1 VAGRLDELGDAV
13 EGGGAFR
20 FAGLEI
26 LLLHARR
33 AVEEDDEG
41 VGLASGQAD
50 PASREG
56 AARREDEGGDGEDA
70 HREDEDLAQA
80 GEALRH
86 LLRVEEEHHRRP
98 AHGAVTV
105 LVDEVDDHRQQGERQ
120 PDEEDGLEETHRA
133 VREVFGFRPR
143 RKRARTWS

>member
-1 VAGRLDELGDAV
+1 MARRLDEFRDAV

-20 FAGLEI
+20 LAGLEI
-26 LLLHARR
+26 LLFHARG
-33 AVEEDDEG
+33 AVEEDEKG
-41 VGLASGQAD
+41 VGFASGQTD
-50 PASREG
+50 PASRERT
-56 AARREDEGGDGEDA
+56 ARREDEGGDGEDA

-80 GEALRH
+80 GEAFRH
-86 LLRVEEEHHRRP
+86 LLGVEEEHHRRP
-98 AHGAVTV
+98 SHRAVTV

-143 RKRARTWS
+143 RKRART